1 MVILLVFNQRNGL
14 GLMYYE
20 KVELCGVN
28 TSTLKVLST
37 EEKRE
42 LLLLAQK
49 GDFDA
54 RDRLMYGNL
63 RLVFDA
69 FFVSVVLF
77 IVFCIYSLF
86 LRKLCVK
93 SAKAL
98 F

>member
-1 MVILLVFNQRNGL
+1 MV
-14 GLMYYE
+14 
-20 KVELCGVN
+20 K
-28 TSTLKVLST
+28 
-37 EEKRE
+37 
-42 LLLLAQK
+42 
-49 GDFDA
+49 
-54 RDRLMYGNL
+54 YGNL

-98 F
+98 FLISRKCDKASKKCRFIGFLYRDFANK